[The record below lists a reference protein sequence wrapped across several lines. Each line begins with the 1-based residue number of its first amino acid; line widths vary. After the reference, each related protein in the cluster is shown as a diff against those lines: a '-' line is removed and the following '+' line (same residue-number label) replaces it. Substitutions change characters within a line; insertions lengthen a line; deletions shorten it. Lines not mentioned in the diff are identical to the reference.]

1 MNSMIDKVLNF
12 NEANKIINDLRQEN
26 SELKKTN
33 SDILNKKLLFEVR
46 VNELKTEMVNHE
58 SKLKRKTIQYNDLR
72 QDYAKMS
79 VELQKEK
86 KGNESLQNYL
96 QEKWHQQFERV
107 RKNIEKHYQEKIEQN
122 ELEVEERKREISKR
136 VLKFQFLHQED
147 QKIID

>member
-136 VLKFQFLHQED
+136 VLKFQFLHQQD